1 MIKLERVYDA
11 VRCAGPTSALR
22 SSDLADGDVPT
33 PAGHRTSD
41 DPLEAVIAQ
50 LLTTLGIELDNQHFR
65 RTPVRVAKFYREFT
79 RGYVARPAD
88 ILKTFRSANR
98 DLIVVSNID
107 FYSLCPHHLLIY
119 GGRMH
124 FGYVPDGLIAGVSKI
139 PRLVHALAARMVV
152 QEDLVADIADAF
164 MEVVRPLGCA
174 VKATARHDCVAARG
188 VRCREGSM
196 TTIARRGLFQDQSSF
211 VDEFHQVIA
220 QGVPGGAA

>member
-1 MIKLERVYDA
+1 
-11 VRCAGPTSALR
+11 
-22 SSDLADGDVPT
+22 
-33 PAGHRTSD
+33 
-41 DPLEAVIAQ
+41 
-50 LLTTLGIELDNQHFR
+50 
-65 RTPVRVAKFYREFT
+65 
-79 RGYVARPAD
+79 
-88 ILKTFRSANR
+88 
-98 DLIVVSNID
+98 
-107 FYSLCPHHLLIY
+107 
-119 GGRMH
+119 MH
-124 FGYVPDGLIAGVSKI
+124 FGYVPEGLIAGVSKI

>member
-124 FGYVPDGLIAGVSKI
+124 FGYVPEGLIAGVSKI
-139 PRLVHALAARMVV
+139 PQARARACRSDGGAGGSRRRHRRRVHG
-152 QEDLVADIADAF
+152 
-164 MEVVRPLGCA
+164 GCE
-174 VKATARHDCVAARG
+174 TARL
-188 VRCREGSM
+188 
-196 TTIARRGLFQDQSSF
+196 RR
-211 VDEFHQVIA
+211 
-220 QGVPGGAA
+220 QGDRPS